1 MEEPETMD
9 ATISFEKQ
17 MTSEQKVV
25 EGSSLV
31 SMEEELANYGH
42 VEEGKDD
49 NLHEEINPE
58 MHPGIEVNVITKTR
72 IYATENRR
80 VKERK
85 SII

>member
-1 MEEPETMD
+1 MD
-9 ATISFEKQ
+9 ATLSFKKQ
-17 MTSEQKVV
+17 MTSEQKFV

-31 SMEEELANYGH
+31 SMEEELANYDY

-49 NLHEEINPE
+49 DLHEEITPE
-58 MHPGIEVNVITKTR
+58 MHPGIKVYVVSKTR
-72 IYATENRR
+72 IYATENRM